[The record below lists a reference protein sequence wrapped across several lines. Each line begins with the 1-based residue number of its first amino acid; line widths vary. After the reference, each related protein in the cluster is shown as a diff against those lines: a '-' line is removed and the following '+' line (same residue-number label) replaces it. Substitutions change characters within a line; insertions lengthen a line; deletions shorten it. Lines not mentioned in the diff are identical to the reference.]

1 MGFVIALRDTLD
13 GQTCP
18 DFGDKAVTGAWPL
31 PDPAKF
37 NGSPA
42 EVSTML
48 NELYAG
54 LNRRLGIFTS
64 LPFASLDRMAVRARL
79 DEIGAGPVPIGAGR
93 DR

>member
-37 NGSPA
+37 SGGAA

-48 NELYAG
+48 NELYAS
-54 LNRRLGIFTS
+54 LNRRLGIFIS
-64 LPFASLDRMAVRARL
+64 LPFASLDRRWTVFRVTPAIRALAAVS
-79 DEIGAGPVPIGAGR
+79 ISSM
-93 DR
+93 